1 MTFRSWLLP
10 STISESMVLLQPES
24 VLLFMPCVANK
35 GHTDTYDLG
44 LNLWP
49 CWYLRAVL
57 LLGPNRHELHVLS
70 LETRVAYGLELWSQP
85 CLGLWP
91 CCRQDLC

>member
-1 MTFRSWLLP
+1 MTFMSWLLP

-44 LNLWP
+44 LHLWP

-70 LETRVAYGLELWSQP
+70 PETRAAYGPELWSQP